1 MFFPYF
7 WVFTFCVQPS
17 GKTSKSNKIW
27 DQRHFNGG
35 SVSKHSFSKFQ
46 DFVIP
51 ISPKHQEHKAEL
63 SETKCKRRRIDFG
76 TRGLLFTRYHSLR
89 KQLLLNNITSWS
101 LTHILRMTTNGTT
114 WSFFKKEGK
123 HIVPIYF
130 WYFLKFYIT
139 TSRLCLHMAKCWLTN
154 LDKIVGNKVWW
165 LLFLNF
171 GVVFDANWTLLN
183 QL

>member
-1 MFFPYF
+1 MKHSREGRREPQGGCRSDWRSWSAWKVESNHKQLHLVISPGGKCIKVERMFFPYF
-7 WVFTFCVQPS
+7 WVFTLCVQPS
-17 GKTSKSNKIW
+17 GKTTKNTKIW

-76 TRGLLFTRYHSLR
+76 TRGLLFTRYHSLM

-101 LTHILRMTTNGTT
+101 LT
-114 WSFFKKEGK
+114 F
-123 HIVPIYF
+123 
-130 WYFLKFYIT
+130 
-139 TSRLCLHMAKCWLTN
+139 
-154 LDKIVGNKVWW
+154 
-165 LLFLNF
+165 
-171 GVVFDANWTLLN
+171 
-183 QL
+183 